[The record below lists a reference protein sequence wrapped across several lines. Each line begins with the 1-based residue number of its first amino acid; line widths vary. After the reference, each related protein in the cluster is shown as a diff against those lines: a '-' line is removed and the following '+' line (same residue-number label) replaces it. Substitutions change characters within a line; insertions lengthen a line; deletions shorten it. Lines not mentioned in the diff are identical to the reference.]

1 VETDETYVGARNK
14 SGTKRGRPGP
24 DSHKTSVVALVE
36 RGSGRVRALTMP
48 RVTGENLKEAI
59 TANVHPKARMMTD
72 EFSAYRVVAEQTGR
86 EHHSVKHSR
95 VEFVRGDVHS
105 NMAEGLNSGFEGVA

>member
-1 VETDETYVGARNK
+1 
-14 SGTKRGRPGP
+14 
-24 DSHKTSVVALVE
+24 
-36 RGSGRVRALTMP
+36 MP

-105 NMAEGLNSGFEGVA
+105 NMAEGFFSLLKRGINGTFHRVSRAT